1 MRHAD
6 DPLLPEFST
15 PRSLAEVGLSE
26 HRVAQLVRAGSIVRV
41 RHGHYAR
48 RDARTDLVRAV
59 RVGGLLTSYPALKQ
73 WGLWCPP
80 DDDRLHVSVNAHARA
95 LRDPDTGRRLGSRSD
110 VVIHWNSATSLV
122 NAGIVAPA
130 RAIRDL
136 PPDLDPAYA
145 VAAIDSALRIAAC
158 TRDEMVSA
166 FEVDRR
172 LTRALRQADPRAE
185 SGTESVARIRL
196 AAAGIHPEVQV
207 PIGRYRVDF
216 LVAKRVVVEVDGKE
230 FHDTESTFERDRR
243 RAAELTRR
251 GFRVLHFSYS
261 QVPYDWS
268 ACLAAIRAAVAL

>member
-1 MRHAD
+1 MRHTD

-166 FEVDRR
+166 TADAPPSSLGAASACSISATRR
-172 LTRALRQADPRAE
+172 CSTTGLPASPPSAPPSPSE
-185 SGTESVARIRL
+185 SGVDTMPPSRHRRKRRNFWLMTDSLTVISSKAPRSPSIP
-196 AAAGIHPEVQV
+196 AG
-207 PIGRYRVDF
+207 
-216 LVAKRVVVEVDGKE
+216 
-230 FHDTESTFERDRR
+230 
-243 RAAELTRR
+243 R
-251 GFRVLHFSYS
+251 GE
-261 QVPYDWS
+261 
-268 ACLAAIRAAVAL
+268 AAVVPRLGA